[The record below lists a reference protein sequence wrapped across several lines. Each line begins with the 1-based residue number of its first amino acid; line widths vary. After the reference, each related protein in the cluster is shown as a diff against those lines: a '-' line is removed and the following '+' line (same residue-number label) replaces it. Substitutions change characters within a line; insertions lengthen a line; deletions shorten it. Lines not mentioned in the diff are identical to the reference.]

1 MARKDRNVLSVDWIK
16 RELLRTAYATRG
28 GLFAAMDPRVV
39 VVWYLVMSIAPW
51 FTHNITVL
59 VGFFVLG
66 ILSVILARVG
76 PLVLGLF
83 TIGLV
88 FEVFYLFIVSL
99 LFGGDLETLVALASL
114 SLKLGAISMFSMA
127 AFVSLDPEKLSDA
140 LLWFRAPNL
149 LAFGVSYGYRML
161 PILVDEFSTV
171 FDGYRLRSAG
181 PDRPG
186 LLGWRMVIH
195 WVTMAVKCFYPL
207 MLNTAKSVRTT
218 VEALEARGFTY
229 AAENPA
235 GRRIRLG
242 YLQVSVRD
250 ILVLLA
256 TTLLLV
262 ALFWTGSEYPLHRL
276 GV

>member
-28 GLFAAMDPRVV
+28 GLFAVMDPRVV

-88 FEVFYLFIVSL
+88 FEIFYLFIVSL

-186 LLGWRMVIH
+186 ILGWRMVIH

>member
-28 GLFAAMDPRVV
+28 GLFAVMDPRVV

-186 LLGWRMVIH
+186 ILGWRMVIH
-195 WVTMAVKCFYPL
+195 WVSMAVKCFYPL

-242 YLQVSVRD
+242 YLQVSARD

>member
-39 VVWYLVMSIAPW
+39 VGWYMIMSIAPW
-51 FTHNITVL
+51 FTHNLTVL
-59 VGFFVLG
+59 IGFFVLRHPRG
-66 ILSVILARVG
+66 HFGGVG

-88 FEVFYLFIVSL
+88 FEVVYLFIVSL

-140 LLWFRAPNL
+140 LIWFRAPNL

-181 PDRPG
+181 PARAG
-186 LLGWRMVIH
+186 ILGWRVAVH
-195 WVTMAVKCFYPL
+195 WTVMAVKCFYPL

-242 YLQVSVRD
+242 YLQIQPRD
-250 ILVLLA
+250 VFVMLA
-256 TTLLLV
+256 TLLLV
-262 ALFWTGSEYPLHRL
+262 VGLFWAGTYYPLHRL

>member
-59 VGFFVLG
+59 IGFFVLG
-66 ILSVILARVG
+66 IFSVLLARVG

-88 FEVFYLFIVSL
+88 FEIVYLFIVSL
-99 LFGGDLETLVALASL
+99 LFGGDIETLVALASL
-114 SLKLGAISMFSMA
+114 SLKLGSISMFSMA

-140 LLWFRAPNL
+140 LVWFRAPNL

-161 PILVDEFSTV
+161 PILVDEFNTV

-181 PDRPG
+181 PDRAG
-186 LLGWRMVIH
+186 ILGWRFAVH
-195 WVTMAVKCFYPL
+195 WTVMAVKCFYPL

-242 YLQVSVRD
+242 YLQIRARD
-250 ILVLLA
+250 LVLMLA
-256 TTLLLV
+256 TIVLVV
-262 ALFWTGSEYPLHRL
+262 ALFYTGTHYPIHRF
-276 GV
+276 GS

>member
-28 GLFAAMDPRVV
+28 GLFAVMDPRVV

>member
-66 ILSVILARVG
+66 ILGVILARVG

-88 FEVFYLFIVSL
+88 FEVVYLFVVSL
-99 LFGGDLETLVALASL
+99 LFGGDMETLIALASL

-181 PDRPG
+181 PDRG
-186 LLGWRMVIH
+186 GILGWRVGVH

-229 AAENPA
+229 AAEHPA

-242 YLQVSVRD
+242 YLQISVRD

-256 TTLLLV
+256 TGLLLV
-262 ALFWTGSEYPLHRL
+262 ALFWMGSEYPIHRL

>member
-28 GLFAAMDPRVV
+28 GLFAAMDPRAV

-59 VGFFVLG
+59 IGFFVLG
-66 ILSVILARVG
+66 ILAVILARVG

-99 LFGGDLETLVALASL
+99 LFGGDMETLIALASL

-181 PDRPG
+181 PARPG
-186 LLGWRMVIH
+186 ILGWRMVIH

-242 YLQVSVRD
+242 YLQISARD

-256 TTLLLV
+256 TLVLLV
-262 ALFWTGSEYPLHRL
+262 ALFWTGSEYPMHRL